1 MSAVS
6 IVICVYNGARF
17 LAETM
22 ESVRA
27 QTFED
32 WELIAVD
39 DGSTDGSADIVR
51 RFADARISLIRQ
63 ENRGAAAAL
72 ATGIAAARG
81 EFVALLDQDDLW
93 HPDKLAC
100 HIAQMRADPH
110 VALTFSWFTY
120 VDQSGRSIGLRS
132 RRCHGTFDFRSLFSD
147 FVIGAT
153 SNVVIRRD
161 VIALAGGVDPSF
173 PRMYDVDLVLRTALL
188 PSHRTEA
195 LPRDLL
201 LYRRCPQQ
209 ISRDFRSLEKE
220 WERIVVKM
228 RGLAPGD
235 VTAVEGAAR
244 CSANRYFSRLA
255 FEQFQFRQALHYMCA
270 GFRAAP
276 LEFLTDFR
284 NWLTAAACVSGAV
297 MPARFHAALERAAGL
312 RRS

>member
-27 QTFED
+27 QTHED
-32 WELIAVD
+32 WDLIAVD

-100 HIAQMRADPH
+100 HIARMRAAPS

-161 VIALAGGVDPSF
+161 VIAPAGGVDPSF
-173 PRMYDVDLVLRTALL
+173 PRMYDLDLILRTALL
-188 PSHRTEA
+188 RSHSIEA

-201 LYRRCPQQ
+201 LYRRWPHQ

-220 WERIVVKM
+220 WDRILVKM
-228 RGLAPGD
+228 RGLAPVD
-235 VTAVEGAAR
+235 VAAVEGAAR
-244 CSANRYFSRLA
+244 CSINRYFSRLA
-255 FEQFQFRQALHYMCA
+255 YEQYQFRQALHYMME
-270 GFRAAP
+270 GFRADP
-276 LEFLTDFR
+276 LHSLADVR
-284 NWLTAAACVSGAV
+284 NWLTTAACVSGTV
-297 MPARFHAALERAAGL
+297 LPSRLHAGLERAAGL
-312 RRS
+312 RRP